1 MVTIVHF
8 LLQIFINLLKI
19 AEVFLSVIQI
29 CLEEIKAWLFS
40 SLPLP
45 PINFITQPP
54 PPLDP
59 FPVIPH
65 KLTQS
70 PPDILSPWWCL
81 TIFM

>member
-45 PINFITQPP
+45 PIDFFIQQAF
-54 PPLDP
+54 PLDLPPCKSQKTYSAPLKP
-59 FPVIPH
+59 FSTGG
-65 KLTQS
+65 K
-70 PPDILSPWWCL
+70 
-81 TIFM
+81 TIFV